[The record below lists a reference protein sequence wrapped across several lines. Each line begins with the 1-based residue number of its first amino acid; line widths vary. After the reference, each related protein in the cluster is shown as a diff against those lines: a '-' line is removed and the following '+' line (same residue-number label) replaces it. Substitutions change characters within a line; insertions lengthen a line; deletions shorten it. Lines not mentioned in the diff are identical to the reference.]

1 MKISKEAM
9 VATAWYSVGEKG
21 EAEQEES
28 SDKYKGEVVD
38 QWGLRVHLQGYSSG

>member
-9 VATAWYSVGEKG
+9 VATAWYSMGENG

-28 SDKYKGEVVD
+28 SERYRGEEAD